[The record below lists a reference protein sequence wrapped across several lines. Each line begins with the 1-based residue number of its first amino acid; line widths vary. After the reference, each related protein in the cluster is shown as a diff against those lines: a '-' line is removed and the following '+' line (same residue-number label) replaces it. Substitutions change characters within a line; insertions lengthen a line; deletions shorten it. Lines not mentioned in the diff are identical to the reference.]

1 MFDLATIDGRIVAA
15 ALRLA
20 GERPWDEVT
29 LVEVSEAA
37 GVSLVD
43 LRHAFNSKGEILAA
57 FARTVDDEVLL
68 RAPKRA
74 EGQSSRDAIFEVVMS
89 RFDILAHYKPALKS
103 IAGSWPTDMTLLST
117 VLSSQAWMLRSAG
130 ISPEGLDGQLR
141 VGGLAALYV
150 SVFHTWLED
159 DDPGLARTMAVLDRR
174 LRRGERSLKSI
185 DDALIRLRCFF
196 NAVAGGR
203 PPTRSRDETSH
214 APELP
219 PEASA

>member
-1 MFDLATIDGRIVAA
+1 MFDLETIDGRIVAA

-29 LVEVSEAA
+29 LVEIGEAA
-37 GVSLVD
+37 GVSLAD
-43 LRHAFNSKGEILAA
+43 LRNAYNSKGEILAA
-57 FARTVDDEVLL
+57 FTRTVDDEVIL
-68 RAPKRA
+68 RSPKRA

-89 RFDILAHYKPALKS
+89 RFDILAPYKPALKS
-103 IAGSWPTDMTLLST
+103 IAGSWPTDATLLSA

-130 ISPEGLDGQLR
+130 ISPEGIDGQLR

-150 SVFHTWLED
+150 SVFRTWLED

-185 DDALIRLRCFF
+185 DDAVIRLRSLFS
-196 NAVAGGR
+196 AVAGGR
-203 PPTRSRDETSH
+203 PPTPPRDEASH